1 MMRRCRALELC
12 SLSLLA
18 MLVVACASAGGTT
31 SDLDGGTLV
40 AHDGGS
46 AAVDGGAAA
55 DGGPV
60 AGGPCVNVADCPR
73 GFGCLTGHCVN
84 AGLYECRNDLAPI
97 VQVEPATLDFGSIRV
112 GDPVTKTLRIR
123 NIGSCN
129 LQISEVSIAPG
140 ASTDFSCEECRPRGT
155 YPVTLVPF
163 DSKTIVVAY
172 TASDATPD
180 LASLNVVTTD
190 PTFPL
195 IQVPMKSSTKDAPR
209 IFVEPA
215 VLDFGYVPVGQRRT
229 LTFNITNAGGQ
240 TPLLVRAIE
249 NLPLASPNYLIAT
262 TATAVDGGLAYLNS
276 GTPPV
281 PMTVSITYQPTTL
294 ATHNEAI
301 RITSTDALTP
311 RVDVQVKG
319 FSVTPPNVRVTPQ
332 LVNFGTVAVG
342 TRQQIPITIENNGG
356 ADLQVQLAFAALSST
371 SFSYNPT
378 GLAAI
383 PGGQRATLYIE
394 YLPTTLG
401 AAPTSGFHDGCC
413 AMCTT
418 QRAAATST

>member
-140 ASTDFSCEECRPRGT
+140 ASVPSGRRP
-155 YPVTLVPF
+155 
-163 DSKTIVVAY
+163 
-172 TASDATPD
+172 
-180 LASLNVVTTD
+180 N
-190 PTFPL
+190 
-195 IQVPMKSSTKDAPR
+195 
-209 IFVEPA
+209 
-215 VLDFGYVPVGQRRT
+215 
-229 LTFNITNAGGQ
+229 
-240 TPLLVRAIE
+240 
-249 NLPLASPNYLIAT
+249 
-262 TATAVDGGLAYLNS
+262 
-276 GTPPV
+276 
-281 PMTVSITYQPTTL
+281 MTVPISH
-294 ATHNEAI
+294 A
-301 RITSTDALTP
+301 RTP
-311 RVDVQVKG
+311 ASR
-319 FSVTPPNVRVTPQ
+319 
-332 LVNFGTVAVG
+332 
-342 TRQQIPITIENNGG
+342 
-356 ADLQVQLAFAALSST
+356 
-371 SFSYNPT
+371 
-378 GLAAI
+378 
-383 PGGQRATLYIE
+383 
-394 YLPTTLG
+394 
-401 AAPTSGFHDGCC
+401 
-413 AMCTT
+413 
-418 QRAAATST
+418 